1 MRKEGF
7 TLIELIIVIVILGIL
22 AAVAVPKFA
31 GLTKDAKMSA
41 VKGFAGSIRAAAN
54 IVHAKWLAQCNVEN
68 NCSDNVS
75 LEGRTVV
82 VDNNTSSDSVAP
94 GYPLANKNGIA
105 QAVDY
110 DNKTFVPNENTDNV
124 TFEYDNK
131 TGCSVTYV
139 YATSYDNKTSSAP
152 TVTIDTSGCK

>member
-31 GLTKDAKMSA
+31 GLTKDAKISA
-41 VKGFAGSIRAAAN
+41 VKGFAGSVRAAAN
-54 IVHAKWLAQCNVEN
+54 IVHGKWLAQCNVED

-75 LEGRTVV
+75 LEGRTVM
-82 VDNNTSSDSVAP
+82 VDNNTSSGSVAP
-94 GYPLANKNGIA
+94 GYPLANTNGIV
-105 QAVDY
+105 QAVDF
-110 DNKTFVPNENTDNV
+110 DNKTFVPNENADNV
-124 TFEYDNK
+124 TFGYDNK

-139 YATSYDNKTSSAP
+139 YATSYNNTTSSAP